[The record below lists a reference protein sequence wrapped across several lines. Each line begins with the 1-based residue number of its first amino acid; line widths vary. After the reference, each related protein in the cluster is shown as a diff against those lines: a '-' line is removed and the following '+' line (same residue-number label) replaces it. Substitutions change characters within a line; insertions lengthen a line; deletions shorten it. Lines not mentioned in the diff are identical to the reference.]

1 MTNITITF
9 NSEGFREILCGEGVK
24 DVVLNEAETIALKA
38 NGNLTDPDSEG
49 FEAEVFQGSMM
60 SKYGYGGRWI
70 GRVAAMDYKA
80 SADEAEMKSL
90 SRAVT

>member
-1 MTNITITF
+1 MTEMKITF
-9 NSEGFREILCGEGVK
+9 NSEGFRQILMNEEVK
-24 DVVLNEAETIALKA
+24 AIVSEEAEKIALRA
-38 NGNLTDPDSEG
+38 NDNLTDDKSEG

-60 SKYGYGGRWI
+60 SKYGYGGRWV
-70 GRVAAMDYKA
+70 GRVVAMDARA